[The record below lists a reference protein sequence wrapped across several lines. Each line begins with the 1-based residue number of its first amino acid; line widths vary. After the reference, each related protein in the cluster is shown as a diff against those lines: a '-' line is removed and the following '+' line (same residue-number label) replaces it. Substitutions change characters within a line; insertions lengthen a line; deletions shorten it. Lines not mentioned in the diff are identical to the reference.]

1 MKRALPREKGVID
14 CRRFSIPYRI
24 YGQGKDIICL
34 NGAQQSTA
42 MWLSF
47 LKHFHNKYKITLF
60 DFPHQGK
67 AKVNKGPA
75 SVSLD
80 EQVDVLFGVIDK
92 LKIKKPT
99 LCSASWGGV
108 IALLFTL
115 KYPKGLGRLL
125 LASIGLRPS
134 AQMRDA
140 ILKGI
145 STEKNDRRKMAKVI
159 IDSFGSRLPEKVK
172 KQVELQFKLMS
183 DEKIE
188 AFSEHGLSVLLKD
201 SLEKVLPLDKI
212 KIPTVIIYGKKDMII
227 NYRDAK
233 ELADKLPEGRI
244 EVVSDTGHFLHLE
257 DEGVLKVYEKL
268 LAS

>member
-1 MKRALPREKGVID
+1 MKKVLPKDKGIINY
-14 CRRFSIPYRI
+14 RRFSIPYRV
-24 YGQGKDIICL
+24 YGQGEDIICI

-47 LKHFHNKYKITLF
+47 LKYFHNKYKITLF

-67 AKVNKGPA
+67 AKVHNGSN
-75 SVSLD
+75 SVSLE
-80 EQVDVLFGVIDK
+80 EQADILYGVMEE

-108 IALLFTL
+108 IALLFAL
-115 KYPKGLGRLL
+115 KYPKGLKRLV

-134 AQMRDA
+134 AKMRDA

-145 STEKNDRRKMAKVI
+145 SVEKNDRHKMAKVI
-159 IDSFGSRLPEKVK
+159 IDSFGSRLPDKVK
-172 KQVELQFKLMS
+172 KQVELQFRLMS

-212 KIPTVIIYGKKDMII
+212 KTSTVIIYGKEDMII
-227 NYRDAK
+227 NYEDAK
-233 ELADKLPEGRI
+233 ELADKLPDGKI
-244 EVVSDTGHFLHLE
+244 KVISDTGHFLHLE
-257 DEGVLKVYEKL
+257 DEEVLKVYENI

>member
-1 MKRALPREKGVID
+1 MKKALAKEKGIINYK
-14 CRRFSIPYRI
+14 RFSIPYRV
-24 YGQGKDIICL
+24 YGQGEDIICI

-42 MWLSF
+42 MWFSF
-47 LKHFHNKYKITLF
+47 LKYFHNKYKITLF

-67 AKVNKGPA
+67 AKVNKGST

-80 EQVDVLFGVIDK
+80 EQVDILYSVMDK
-92 LKIKKPT
+92 LRIKRPT

-108 IALLFTL
+108 IALLFAL
-115 KYPKGLGRLL
+115 KYPKGLGRLV

-134 AQMRDA
+134 AQMREA
-140 ILKGI
+140 ILNGI
-145 STEKNDRRKMAKVI
+145 SVEKNDRRRMAQVI
-159 IDSFGSRLPEKVK
+159 INSFGNRLPDKVK
-172 KQVELQFKLMS
+172 KQVRLQFELMS

-212 KIPTVIIYGKKDMII
+212 KTPTIIIYGKEDMII
-227 NYRDAK
+227 NYEDAK
-233 ELADKLPEGRI
+233 ELADKLPDGKI
-244 EVVSDTGHFLHLE
+244 EVVNDTGHFLHLE
-257 DEGVLKVYEKL
+257 DERVLKIYEDV